1 MEIDITIPREDL
13 DLLTRINLLEQIAV
27 GATKEAGD
35 GPREAAVA
43 LMTATA
49 LVLLS
54 NGGKAAPE
62 MAAMI
67 PMAIE
72 AAQKILDA
80 QINDE

>member
-27 GATKEAGD
+27 GATQEAGG
-35 GPREAAVA
+35 GPRDAAVA

-54 NGGKAAPE
+54 NGR
-62 MAAMI
+62 
-67 PMAIE
+67 
-72 AAQKILDA
+72 
-80 QINDE
+80 

>member
-1 MEIDITIPREDL
+1 MEIDITIPRKDL
-13 DLLTRINLLEQIAV
+13 HMLTRIKLLEQIAV

-35 GPREAAVA
+35 GSREAAVA

-62 MAAMI
+62 MAAII
-67 PMAIE
+67 PLAVE
-72 AAQKILDA
+72 TAQKIIDA
-80 QINDE
+80 QIDDG